1 MSWFL
6 VVWGDYMYLLAR
18 ISGSWSGGKTK
29 RGIRQICL
37 GPSWPSNICTRVS
50 VTFLLPCFG
59 ETVCFCGLVCGFLR
73 VSSGGKRMLIII
85 KFKTKFLSYRLKT
98 GWELIFF
105 VALLCPLSLLL
116 CSWYLAWD
124 WNLKNGRS
132 IVVKWLITL
141 INWLKFTCLNNSI
154 TYLLTIGYVGTG
166 LVTGTEIWI
175 LKNTNK
181 KLLWTIF
188 KEFSCLPW

>member
-1 MSWFL
+1 
-6 VVWGDYMYLLAR
+6 
-18 ISGSWSGGKTK
+18 
-29 RGIRQICL
+29 
-37 GPSWPSNICTRVS
+37 
-50 VTFLLPCFG
+50 
-59 ETVCFCGLVCGFLR
+59 
-73 VSSGGKRMLIII
+73 MLIII